1 VPYNTYFFFQINI
14 NFVGLNK
21 LFDASDQKNYMN
33 IKMERA
39 MKSFKQIIKSEK
51 VDMGGIIL
59 DQPLPNKFMDKID
72 PFLLIHHWDDE
83 LKGGKRQKEVG
94 VGPHPHRG
102 FSPVTLIF
110 KGGVQH
116 RDSRGIDSIVTEG
129 GTQWMFAGRGI
140 THSERP
146 VKELAENGGTLEF
159 IQFWVN
165 VPAKNK
171 MEQPFY
177 KAINTEETSIY
188 SSEDKKIEVAVV
200 SGELNGVM
208 GKVDTYTPINIFRFN
223 FIKDGE
229 IEFEIPND
237 HNTLFYLLKGKVQVN
252 NDQEINAKDLVHF
265 ANDDS
270 KIKFTAKEDGYGI
283 ILSGKPIGEEV
294 ESYGPFV
301 MNTQTEIMEAMR
313 DAQMGKMGVL
323 IEEF

>member
-1 VPYNTYFFFQINI
+1 MLFNLS
-14 NFVGLNK
+14 GLFKFLILLNG
-21 LFDASDQKNYMN
+21 SN
-33 IKMERA
+33 
-39 MKSFKQIIKSEK
+39 MKSIKEIIKSEK
-51 VDMGGIIL
+51 VNMGGIIL
-59 DQPLPNKFMDKID
+59 DQPLPNKIMDQVD

-83 LKGGKRQKEVG
+83 LKGGRRQKEVG

-110 KGGVQH
+110 KSGVQH
-116 RDSRGIDSIVTEG
+116 RDSRGNDSIVTEG

-171 MEQPFY
+171 MEQPYY
-177 KAINTEETSIY
+177 KAITKEDTPIY
-188 SSEDKKIEVAVV
+188 YSDDRKVEVAVV
-200 SGELNGVM
+200 SGELNGVK
-208 GKVDTYTPINIFRFN
+208 GKVDTFTSLNTLRFN
-223 FIKDGE
+223 FLKAGE

-237 HNTLFYLLKGKVQVN
+237 HNTIFYLLKGKVQVN
-252 NDQEINAKDLVHF
+252 DEKEINAKDLVYF
-265 ANDDS
+265 DNDDS
-270 KIKFTAKEDGYGI
+270 KIKITAIEDGYGI
-283 ILSGKPIGEEV
+283 ILSGTPIGEEV

-301 MNTQTEIMEAMR
+301 MNTQTEIMEALR

>member
-1 VPYNTYFFFQINI
+1 MRSV
-14 NFVGLNK
+14 
-21 LFDASDQKNYMN
+21 
-33 IKMERA
+33 
-39 MKSFKQIIKSEK
+39 KQIIKSEK

-59 DQPLPNKFMDKID
+59 DQPLPNKLMDQID

-83 LKGGKRQKEVG
+83 LKGGRHQKETG

-116 RDSRGIDSIVTEG
+116 RDSRGNNSIVTEG

-146 VKELAENGGTLEF
+146 VEELAENGGTLEF

-171 MEQPFY
+171 MEQPYY
-177 KAINTEETSIY
+177 KAITKEDTPIY
-188 SSEDKKIEVAVV
+188 FSADKKVEVAVV
-200 SGELNGVM
+200 SGEFNGVK
-208 GKVDTYTPINIFRFN
+208 GKVDTYTSINTLRFN
-223 FIKDGE
+223 FLKEGE
-229 IEFEIPND
+229 IDFEIPNK

-252 NDQEINAKDLVHF
+252 DEQEISSKELVHF
-265 ANDDS
+265 ENDDS
-270 KIKFTAKEDGYGI
+270 KIKFIAKENSYGI
-283 ILSGKPIGEEV
+283 LLSGTPIGEEV

-301 MNTQTEIMEAMR
+301 MNTQTEIMEALR
-313 DAQMGKMGVL
+313 DAQMGKMGIL

>member
-1 VPYNTYFFFQINI
+1 MRSV
-14 NFVGLNK
+14 
-21 LFDASDQKNYMN
+21 
-33 IKMERA
+33 
-39 MKSFKQIIKSEK
+39 KQIIKSEK

-59 DQPLPNKFMDKID
+59 DQPLPNKFMDQID

-83 LKGGKRQKEVG
+83 LKGGRHQNETG

-116 RDSRGIDSIVTEG
+116 RDSRGNNSIVTEG

-146 VKELAENGGTLEF
+146 VEELAEDGGTLEF

-171 MEQPFY
+171 MEQPYY
-177 KAINTEETSIY
+177 KAITKEDTPIY
-188 SSEDKKIEVAVV
+188 FSVDKKVEVAVV
-200 SGELNGVM
+200 SGELNGVN
-208 GKVDTYTPINIFRFN
+208 GKVDTYTSINTLRFN
-223 FIKDGE
+223 FLKDGK
-229 IEFEIPND
+229 IEFEIPNK
-237 HNTLFYLLKGKVQVN
+237 HNTLFYLLKGKVKVN
-252 NDQEINAKDLVHF
+252 DEQEINAKELVYF
-265 ANDDS
+265 ENDDS
-270 KIKFTAKEDGYGI
+270 KIKFTAKENGYGI
-283 ILSGKPIGEEV
+283 ILSGAPIGEEV

-301 MNTQTEIMEAMR
+301 MNTQTEIMEALR

>member
-1 VPYNTYFFFQINI
+1 MRSV
-14 NFVGLNK
+14 
-21 LFDASDQKNYMN
+21 
-33 IKMERA
+33 
-39 MKSFKQIIKSEK
+39 KQIIKSEK

-59 DQPLPNKFMDKID
+59 DQPLPNKIMDQID

-83 LKGGKRQKEVG
+83 LKGGRHQKETG

-116 RDSRGIDSIVTEG
+116 RDSRGNNSIVTEG

-146 VKELAENGGTLEF
+146 VAELAENGGTLEF

-171 MEQPFY
+171 MEQPYY
-177 KAINTEETSIY
+177 KAITIEDTPTY
-188 SSEDKKIEVAVV
+188 FSSDSKVEVAVV
-200 SGELNGVM
+200 SGEFNNVNGV
-208 GKVDTYTPINIFRFN
+208 VDTYTSINTLRFN
-223 FIKDGE
+223 FLKDGE
-229 IEFEIPND
+229 IEFEIPSN

-252 NDQEINAKDLVHF
+252 DEQEINAKDLVYF
-265 ANDDS
+265 ENDDS
-270 KIKFTAKEDGYGI
+270 KIKFTAKENGYGI
-283 ILSGKPIGEEV
+283 ILSGTPIGEEV

-301 MNTQTEIMEAMR
+301 MNTQTEIMEALR

>member
-1 VPYNTYFFFQINI
+1 
-14 NFVGLNK
+14 
-21 LFDASDQKNYMN
+21 
-33 IKMERA
+33 
-39 MKSFKQIIKSEK
+39 MKSINKIIKSEK

-59 DQPLPNKFMDKID
+59 DQPLPNKLMDQID

-83 LKGGKRQKEVG
+83 LKGGRHQKETG

-116 RDSRGIDSIVTEG
+116 RDSRGNNSIVTEG

-146 VKELAENGGTLEF
+146 VEELAENGGTLEF

-171 MEQPFY
+171 MEQPYY
-177 KAINTEETSIY
+177 KAITKEDTPIY
-188 SSEDKKIEVAVV
+188 FSADKKVEVAFV
-200 SGELNGVM
+200 SGEFNGVK
-208 GKVDTYTPINIFRFN
+208 GKVDTYTSINTLRFN
-223 FIKDGE
+223 FLKEGE
-229 IEFEIPND
+229 IDFEIPNK

-252 NDQEINAKDLVHF
+252 DEQEISSKELVHF
-265 ANDDS
+265 ENDDS
-270 KIKFTAKEDGYGI
+270 KIKFIAKENSYGI
-283 ILSGKPIGEEV
+283 LLSGTPIGEEV

-301 MNTQTEIMEAMR
+301 MNTQTEIMEALR

>member
-1 VPYNTYFFFQINI
+1 
-14 NFVGLNK
+14 
-21 LFDASDQKNYMN
+21 
-33 IKMERA
+33 
-39 MKSFKQIIKSEK
+39 
-51 VDMGGIIL
+51 
-59 DQPLPNKFMDKID
+59 MD
-72 PFLLIHHWDDE
+72 
-83 LKGGKRQKEVG
+83 
-94 VGPHPHRG
+94 
-102 FSPVTLIF
+102 
-110 KGGVQH
+110 
-116 RDSRGIDSIVTEG
+116 G

-188 SSEDKKIEVAVV
+188 SSEDKKIKVAVV

-208 GKVDTYTPINIFRFN
+208 GKVDTYTPINTFRFN

-237 HNTLFYLLKGKVQVN
+237 HNILFYLLKGKVQLN
-252 NDQEINAKDLVHF
+252 NDQEINGKDLVHF

-283 ILSGKPIGEEV
+283 LLSGIPINEEV
-294 ESYGPFV
+294 ASYGPFV
-301 MNTQTEIMEAMR
+301 MNTQTEIMEALR
-313 DAQMGKMGVL
+313 DAQMGKMGML
-323 IEEF
+323 IEQF

>member
-1 VPYNTYFFFQINI
+1 
-14 NFVGLNK
+14 
-21 LFDASDQKNYMN
+21 
-33 IKMERA
+33 
-39 MKSFKQIIKSEK
+39 MKSVKQIIKSEK
-51 VDMGGIIL
+51 VNMGGIIL
-59 DQPLPNKFMDKID
+59 DQPLPNKFMDQID

-83 LKGGKRQKEVG
+83 LKGNKLQKEVG

-102 FSPVTLIF
+102 FSPVTFIF

-116 RDSRGIDSIVTEG
+116 RDSRGNDSIVTKG

-146 VKELAENGGTLEF
+146 IKELAEKGGTLEF

-177 KAINTEETSIY
+177 KAITSDENLIY
-188 SSEDKKIEVAVV
+188 FSEDKKVEVAIV
-200 SGELNGVM
+200 SGEFSGVK
-208 GKVDTYTPINIFRFN
+208 GKVDTYTPINTFRFN
-223 FIKDGE
+223 FVKDGE

-237 HNTLFYLLKGKVQVN
+237 HNTLFYLLKGRVLANDEQKV
-252 NDQEINAKDLVHF
+252 NAKDLVLF
-265 ANDDS
+265 SNDDS
-270 KIKFTAKEDGYGI
+270 KIKFKAEENSYGI
-283 ILSGKPIGEEV
+283 LLSGTPINEEV
-294 ESYGPFV
+294 ASYGPFV

-313 DAQMGKMGVL
+313 DAQVGKMGVL

>member
-1 VPYNTYFFFQINI
+1 
-14 NFVGLNK
+14 
-21 LFDASDQKNYMN
+21 
-33 IKMERA
+33 
-39 MKSFKQIIKSEK
+39 MKSINKIIKSEK

-59 DQPLPNKFMDKID
+59 DQPLPNKLMDQID

-83 LKGGKRQKEVG
+83 LKGGRHQKETG

-116 RDSRGIDSIVTEG
+116 RDSRGNNSIVTEG

-146 VKELAENGGTLEF
+146 VEELAENGGTLEF

-171 MEQPFY
+171 MEQPYY
-177 KAINTEETSIY
+177 KAITKEDTPIY
-188 SSEDKKIEVAVV
+188 FSADKKVEVAVV
-200 SGELNGVM
+200 SGEFNGVK
-208 GKVDTYTPINIFRFN
+208 GKVDTYTSINTLRFN
-223 FIKDGE
+223 FLKEGE
-229 IEFEIPND
+229 IDFEIPNK

-252 NDQEINAKDLVHF
+252 DEQEISSKELVHF
-265 ANDDS
+265 ENDDS
-270 KIKFTAKEDGYGI
+270 KIKFIAKENSYGI
-283 ILSGKPIGEEV
+283 LLSGTPIGEEV

-301 MNTQTEIMEAMR
+301 MNTQTEIMEALR
-313 DAQMGKMGVL
+313 DAQMGKMGIL